1 MNDKGKAQEQL
12 IEELDDLR
20 RQVKELKHIEWL
32 LHKKVR
38 PESLPQKEEKPYQ
51 PSYGDLTM
59 INTGRLILDSVGE
72 DILRDIVH
80 DYLDLLETSAAVYE
94 KNGDYALGIFTSGW
108 CRFLDMASRKLC
120 GVVDNR
126 DALTGGKWLCHE
138 SCWSNASKVSIETG
152 KPVDIECHGGIR
164 LYAVPIHAGG
174 EIVGSINF
182 GYGDPPKD
190 PRKLRELAENYGVR
204 VEELQEQANLYETRP
219 PFLVDIA
226 KKRLLASARL
236 IGEIIQRKKLEERYK
251 VIIKTAID
259 GFWLTDSQG
268 RILDVNDA
276 YGKLT
281 GYSREE
287 LQAMSVP
294 DVEAA
299 ETADVTARHIQ
310 QIKETGGDRFETRH
324 RCKDGKII
332 DIEVSVNYQ
341 ETEGG
346 RFFAFL
352 RDTTERKNAAQVTYV
367 NSKIAE
373 IFLTIPNEDMYF
385 EVLQLVMK
393 VMESNYGVFGYI
405 DEKGG
410 LVVPTMTREVW
421 DKCRVPD
428 KDIVFPRE
436 KWGNSTWPRAIREK
450 KAIYLN
456 EPSADIPVG
465 HIPMMRHISMP
476 IIFQGEAVG
485 LFQVANKS
493 TDYNEK
499 DLKLMGMIADTVAPI
514 LSARLQ
520 RAIQE
525 RSRRQAE
532 EEFERL
538 HAGIE
543 QLVRDR
549 TAQLE
554 ASNKELEAFSYSIS
568 HDLRAPLRAID
579 GFSRMLLDDYTDK
592 LDAEGRR
599 RLNVIRDSTRKM
611 GQLIDDL
618 LAFSRMGRREMTHSD
633 IDMAG
638 LARAVGE
645 ELRTATPERILQFTV
660 NTPPPARG
668 DQSMIRQVFANLLS
682 NAVKF
687 TRPRETAIIEVG
699 GRAEEGGNVYYVRDN
714 GVGFDMQY
722 VNKLFGVFSR
732 LHSVEEF
739 EGTGVGLALVQRI
752 IHRHG
757 GRVWAEGKV
766 NEGAT
771 FFFALPREK

>member
-1 MNDKGKAQEQL
+1 MTESSHTHLADLTMNDKDKTQEQL
-12 IEELDDLR
+12 IEELEDLR
-20 RQVKELKHIEWL
+20 RQVKELKRIEWL
-32 LHKKVR
+32 LHKNVP

-51 PSYGDLTM
+51 PPYGDLTM
-59 INTGRLILDSVGE
+59 VNTSRLILDSVGE
-72 DILRDIVH
+72 EILSDIVH

-120 GVVDNR
+120 GAVDNR

-152 KPVDIECHGGIR
+152 RPIDIECRGGLR
-164 LYAVPIHAGG
+164 LYAVPIHVGG

-204 VEELQEQANLYETRP
+204 AEEVQEQANLYGTRP
-219 PFLVDIA
+219 PFLIDIA

-236 IGEIIQRKKLEERYK
+236 IGEIIQRKRLEERYNT
-251 VIIKTAID
+251 IIQTAMD
-259 GFWLTDSQG
+259 GFWLMDSQG
-268 RILDVNDA
+268 HILDVNDA

-287 LQAMSVP
+287 LLTMTVP

-299 ETADVTARHIQ
+299 QTREEISQNIQ
-310 QIKETGGDRFETRH
+310 RIIKSGSARFESRH

-332 DIEVSVNYQ
+332 DIEVSVNYLKG
-341 ETEGG
+341 EEG
-346 RFFAFL
+346 RFFAFI
-352 RDTTERKNAAQVTYV
+352 RDITERKL
-367 NSKIAE
+367 AE
-373 IFLTIPNEDMYF
+373 KEI
-385 EVLQLVMK
+385 
-393 VMESNYGVFGYI
+393 
-405 DEKGG
+405 
-410 LVVPTMTREVW
+410 
-421 DKCRVPD
+421 
-428 KDIVFPRE
+428 
-436 KWGNSTWPRAIREK
+436 
-450 KAIYLN
+450 
-456 EPSADIPVG
+456 
-465 HIPMMRHISMP
+465 
-476 IIFQGEAVG
+476 
-485 LFQVANKS
+485 
-493 TDYNEK
+493 
-499 DLKLMGMIADTVAPI
+499 
-514 LSARLQ
+514 
-520 RAIQE
+520 
-525 RSRRQAE
+525 
-532 EEFERL
+532 ERL
-538 HAGIE
+538 HAGLE

-554 ASNKELEAFSYSIS
+554 ASNKELEAFSYSVS

-599 RLNVIRDSTRKM
+599 RLNVIRDSTQKM

-618 LAFSRMGRREMTHSD
+618 LAFSRMGRQEMTHSD

-638 LARAVGE
+638 LASAVGE
-645 ELRTATPERILQFTV
+645 ELRTATPERILHFTV
-660 NTPPPARG
+660 NTLSPARG
-668 DQSMIRQVFANLLS
+668 DQSMIRQVFTNLLS

-699 GRAEEGGNVYYVRDN
+699 GRAEEGENVYYVRDN

-766 NEGAT
+766 GEGAT
-771 FFFALPREK
+771 FYFTLPRGK

>member
-1 MNDKGKAQEQL
+1 MNNKDKTQERL
-12 IEELDDLR
+12 IEELEDLR
-20 RQVKELKHIEWL
+20 RQVKELKQVEWL
-32 LHKKVR
+32 LHKSVR
-38 PESLPQKEEKPYQ
+38 SESLPQKEKKPYR
-51 PSYGDLTM
+51 PSYGDLTRV
-59 INTGRLILDSVGE
+59 NTSRLILDSVGE
-72 DILRDIVH
+72 DILSDIVR

-94 KNGDYALGIFTSGW
+94 KNGDYALGMFTSGW
-108 CRFLDMASRKLC
+108 CRFLDTASRRLC

-126 DALTGGKWLCHE
+126 DALNGGKWLCHE

-152 KPVDIECHGGIR
+152 KPVDIECHGGLR
-164 LYAVPIHAGG
+164 LYAAPIHAGG

-190 PRKLRELAENYGVR
+190 PRKLRELAENYVVSAGV
-204 VEELQEQANLYETRP
+204 LQEQANLYETRP
-219 PFLVDIA
+219 PFIIDIA
-226 KKRLLASARL
+226 RKRLLASARL
-236 IGEIIQRKKLEERYK
+236 IGEIIQRRRLEEQYK
-251 VIIKTAID
+251 TIIKTAID
-259 GFWLTDSQG
+259 GFWLVDSRG

-276 YGKLT
+276 YSKLT

-287 LQAMSVP
+287 LQAMFIS
-294 DVEAA
+294 DVEAV
-299 ETADVTARHIQ
+299 ETAEETARHIRRV
-310 QIKETGGDRFETRH
+310 IETGGDRFETRH
-324 RCKDGKII
+324 RCKDGRII
-332 DIEVSVNYQ
+332 DIEVSTTYQ
-341 ETEGG
+341 GIEESG

-352 RDTTERKNAAQVTYV
+352 RDITERKEAEQTIHV

-373 IFLTIPNEDMYF
+373 IFLTIPDEGMYF

-393 VMESNYGVFGYI
+393 VMKSNYGVFGYI
-405 DEKGG
+405 DEKGD

-421 DKCRVPD
+421 DKCRIPD

-436 KWGNSTWPRAIREK
+436 KWGNSTWPMAIREK
-450 KAIYLN
+450 KVIYLN
-456 EPSADIPVG
+456 EPSADIPAG
-465 HIPMMRHISMP
+465 HIPMIRHISMP

-520 RAIQE
+520 QDRQE
-525 RSRRQAE
+525 RARRQAE
-532 EEFERL
+532 EEIKRL
-538 HAGIE
+538 NAGLE
-543 QLVRDR
+543 QRVCER

-554 ASNKELEAFSYSIS
+554 TANKELEAFSYSVS
-568 HDLRAPLRAID
+568 HDLRSPLRAID
-579 GFSRMLLDDYTDK
+579 GFSHILLDDYAGK
-592 LDAEGRR
+592 LDAEGNR
-599 RLNVIRDSTRKM
+599 RLNVIRDSAKKM

-618 LAFSRMGRREMTHSD
+618 LAFSRMGRREMTQSA

-638 LARAVGE
+638 LARTARE
-645 ELRTATPERILQFTV
+645 ELRTAAPERMLQFTV
-660 NTPPPARG
+660 NTLPPARG
-668 DQSMIRQVFANLLS
+668 DQSMIRQVFLNLLS

-699 GRAEEGGNVYYVRDN
+699 GRAEEGENVYYVRDN

-722 VNKLFGVFSR
+722 VNKLFGVFQR
-732 LHSVEEF
+732 LHSVEAF

-757 GRVWAEGKV
+757 GRVWAEGVVGK
-766 NEGAT
+766 GAA
-771 FFFALPREK
+771 FYFALPH